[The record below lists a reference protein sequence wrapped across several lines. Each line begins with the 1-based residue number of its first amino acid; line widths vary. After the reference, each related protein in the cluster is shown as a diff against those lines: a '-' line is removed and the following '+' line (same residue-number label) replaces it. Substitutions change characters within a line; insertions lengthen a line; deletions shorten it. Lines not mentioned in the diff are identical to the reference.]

1 MNSGEYLHSRDADY
15 AASMTAQDVEGVEVP
30 MNVDLPAGVAPWT
43 VPADPW
49 AQDDEGPM
57 ATESDAHREWH
68 RNTGTPMGT
77 PGCPQDACHPVEDPE
92 PGPGEGVRC
101 AHCKATGPGRH
112 WTVADVKECATGEAD
127 RLTRERLAH
136 EATESRARDERRK
149 ADSDWSW
156 EYQRR
161 WGRAEN
167 E

>member
-1 MNSGEYLHSRDADY
+1 MREYLHSRDADF
-15 AASMTAQDVEGVEVP
+15 AEAMTAQDVEGVEEP

-68 RNTGTPMGT
+68 RNTGNPIGT
-77 PGCPQDACHPVEDPE
+77 PGCPQDACHLPDDMEPPE
-92 PGPGEGVRC
+92 PEAGEGVRC
-101 AHCKATGPGRH
+101 AHCKRRH
-112 WTVADVKECATGEAD
+112 WTVAEVKDCATGEAAA
-127 RLTRERLAH
+127 RLAH
-136 EATESRARDERRK
+136 EATENRARDERRK

-156 EYQRR
+156 EYQNR